1 MEKYVKC
8 MRSMLLLESKFIRS
22 LCTTDVMFEQ
32 VRLLADHV
40 RIVHEG
46 AAGNIPDLHD

>member
-1 MEKYVKC
+1 MILKC
-8 MRSMLLLESKFIRS
+8 MRSMPLLESKFICS
-22 LCTTDVMFEQ
+22 LSTTDTMFEQ
-32 VRLLADHV
+32 VRLQADHV